1 MHYYSISDVMLWDV
15 VGPWGL
21 SKFRIIRN
29 VEITGNKGMLRKKNN
44 IKELNYLENDKKRH
58 ILILGF

>member
-29 VEITGNKGMLRKKNN
+29 VEITGNKGMLRKK
-44 IKELNYLENDKKRH
+44 KKIIISRNST
-58 ILILGF
+58 I